1 MWCSGVAFAFLA
13 ILSIANARAA
23 GLREE
28 KGIEYQPLP
37 IRQYLDVVLPEGAG
51 PFPAVV
57 VLHGGGLHG
66 GSRSDVGDFCRH
78 LAESGLAAAAVD
90 YRMPPQQLFPAPL
103 NDVKSAIRWLRANAR
118 RLSLDPERI
127 GAVGFDAGGYLA
139 VFAALTG
146 ATPEFEGIGPRATY
160 SSRIHCAVAVDPLLA
175 PEDMEEQVHFS
186 FVGGAPGSSL
196 TVEHRA
202 NTLNWI
208 TPDAAPVLLLG
219 HMPPSA
225 KQFVERM
232 TQASV
237 ETAIAAQNGAPGE
250 MQNRAI
256 SFFQQHLKTQ
266 PQTRIVV
273 ADHGPGAEVILM
285 DWPSG
290 REIWRAP
297 NNRGHDVQALE
308 NGDFLVTLEEEG
320 AVVEYDPRQPADGNI
335 VWEYGPAEGLKLTI
349 SAERLSNGNTVIA
362 DTGSGKLVEI
372 APGGQVVWQYVNPDL
387 AGNRMRHCRRTSSG
401 TTLIAVEAA
410 SKIIE
415 VDRAGKIV
423 WSWTAPGGKSR
434 RPYQAK
440 RLPNGNTIVSLMNP
454 GEVVE
459 VNPAGEVVR
468 SVGGSGPVRIGWASG
483 FDLLP
488 NGNLIVG
495 DYTGQRLI
503 EIDRSGK
510 AVHELQMA
518 HRPATVAVAPLSK

>member
-1 MWCSGVAFAFLA
+1 MKLLNLA
-13 ILSIANARAA
+13 LLAVLSIASARAA
-23 GLREE
+23 RLREE

-57 VLHGGGLHG
+57 VLHGGGFQR
-66 GSRSDVGDFCRH
+66 GSRTDVAEFCRH
-78 LAESGLAAAAVD
+78 LAESGLAAVAVD

-103 NDVKSAIRWLRANAR
+103 NDVKSALRWLRANAH
-118 RLSLDPERI
+118 RLAVDPERI

-146 ATPEFEGIGPRATY
+146 AIPEFEGIGPGAAY
-160 SSRIHCAVAVDPLLA
+160 SSRIRCAVAVDPLLS
-175 PEDMEEQVHFS
+175 PEDMDKQVHFS
-186 FVGGAPGSSL
+186 FVGGAPGGS
-196 TVEHRA
+196 VPGEYRA

-219 HMPPSA
+219 HMPLSA
-225 KQFVERM
+225 KQFEERM
-232 TQASV
+232 MQASV
-237 ETAIAAQNGAPGE
+237 ESVIASGDAAPGE
-250 MQNRAI
+250 MQSRAI
-256 SFFQQHLKTQ
+256 SFLRQRLEAR

-297 NNRGHDVQALE
+297 NNRGHDAQVLDD
-308 NGDFLVTLEEEG
+308 GDVLVTLEDEG
-320 AVVEYDPRQPADGNI
+320 SVVEYDPRQPADGNI
-335 VWEYGPAEGLKLTI
+335 VWEYGPTEGLKLTI

-362 DTGSGKLVEI
+362 DTGLGKLVEVTP
-372 APGGQVVWQYVNPDL
+372 AGQVVWQYVNPDL
-387 AGNRMRHCRRTSSG
+387 AGNRMRHCRRTPSG

-415 VDRAGKIV
+415 VDRAGKII
-423 WSWTAPGGKSR
+423 WSWSTPGAGPR

-440 RLPNGNTIVSLMNP
+440 RLPNGNTLISLMNP

-488 NGNLIVG
+488 DGNLLVG

-510 AVHELQMA
+510 AVQELPMP
-518 HRPATVAVAPLSK
+518 HRPATVAVVPVSK